1 MSTAELATL
10 GGDVLRFFTALYVQV
25 RDELGEEVL
34 KSFVLFAE
42 IVVFLAA
49 LLITCR
55 TCFRMFRECEA
66 ISWALLKVLFFAVLA
81 TGSAVLTYLL
91 FLTAKNDPHM
101 EIVVQKSTELVV
113 QRFYYIS
120 R

>member
-1 MSTAELATL
+1 MSAELAAV
-10 GGDVLRFFTALYVQV
+10 GGDVLRFFNATYIQLSH
-25 RDELGEEVL
+25 ELGDEVL
-34 KSFVLFAE
+34 KSSVLFGE

-55 TCFRMFRECEA
+55 TCFRMLRECEA

-81 TGSAVLTYLL
+81 SGSAVLTYLL

-101 EIVVQKSTELVV
+101 DMVVQKSTELVV
-113 QRFYYIS
+113 RRFYYPN